1 MAPTRNKISLAVA
14 GAVST
19 AMALSACGGSGSA
32 ADDGAVELNIAHV
45 WPESSPVNDAALAMA
60 EAINEQSGGSL
71 EARVF
76 PAGQLGGDVEIN
88 EGLVNGNQDCAF
100 VNHTTAGID
109 PRLGVG
115 FLPYIVSTYD
125 EADEI
130 FYGDGLIAE
139 QNTDVL
145 KEHGVIALAYFE
157 NDFRAISN
165 NRRSVQSPSDLE
177 GLKIRLPEIDVLL
190 DTFKTWGAQPLAM
203 PLPEL
208 YTALQQGTVDGQD
221 NGVVLTVD
229 SKFQEVQNH
238 VTLTNHVYGAGVIAC
253 SEATWE
259 GLDAEQQEALT
270 AAAEEASLQQ
280 REANR
285 GSVDDSIQE
294 LESAGVEVVEL
305 SPEQVEEFREAGLA
319 VWDEY
324 EDVYGA
330 ELLAELRAAQE

>member
-1 MAPTRNKISLAVA
+1 MAGRKRAAAAVA
-14 GAVST
+14 TSIT
-19 AMALSACGGSGSA
+19 AAIALAGCGTEADADGGST
-32 ADDGAVELNIAHV
+32 ELNIAHV
-45 WPESSPVNDAALAMA
+45 WPEESAVNDAATSMA
-60 EAINEQSGGSL
+60 ESLADATGGSI

-88 EGLVNGNQDCAF
+88 EGLVNGTQDCAF

-115 FLPYIVSTYD
+115 FLPYIVSDYD

-130 FYGDGLIAE
+130 FYGDGIIAE
-139 QNTDVL
+139 QNTEVL
-145 KEHGVIALAYFE
+145 AEHGVVALAYFE

-165 NRRSVQSPSDLE
+165 DRRPVTAPDDLE

-190 DTFKTWGAQPLAM
+190 DSFKAWGAQPLAM

-229 SKFQEVQNH
+229 AKFHEVQDH
-238 VTLTNHVYGAGVIAC
+238 VTRTNHVYGAGVIAC
-253 SEATWE
+253 SQKTWDSLTDE
-259 GLDAEQQEALT
+259 QKDALN
-270 AAAEEASLQQ
+270 AAAADASLQQ

-285 GSVDDSIQE
+285 GAVEGSIEE
-294 LESAGVEVVEL
+294 LEAAGVEVVEL
-305 SPEQVEEFREAGLA
+305 DEEQLAAFEEAGQE
-319 VWDEY
+319 VWADY

-330 ELLAELRAAQE
+330 ELLDELRAAQG

>member
-1 MAPTRNKISLAVA
+1 MTVR
-14 GAVST
+14 T
-19 AMALSACGGSGSA
+19 SA
-32 ADDGAVELNIAHV
+32 AMVASGISAVLALAGCSNASGGEDGAATLNIAHV
-45 WPESSPVNDAALAMA
+45 WPEDSPVNEAASAMA
-60 EAINEQSGGSL
+60 EAINEAANGSL

-88 EGLVNGNQDCAF
+88 EGLVNGTHDCAF

-115 FLPYIVSTYD
+115 FLPYIVSDYAQ
-125 EADEI
+125 ADAV
-130 FYGDGLIAE
+130 FYGDGPVAK
-139 QNTDVL
+139 QNTEVLAEHDV
-145 KEHGVIALAYFE
+145 VALAYFE
-157 NDFRAISN
+157 NDFRAITN
-165 NRRSVQSPSDLE
+165 NQRPVRSPDDLD

-190 DTFKTWGAQPLAM
+190 DTFKGWGAQPLAM

-229 SKFQEVQNH
+229 AKFHEVQDH

-253 SEATWE
+253 SQKTWD
-259 GLDAEQQEALT
+259 GLDQDQQDALM
-270 AAAEEASLQQ
+270 AAAEAASEQQ

-285 GSVDDSIQE
+285 GAVEGSIAE
-294 LESAGVEVVEL
+294 LEKAGVEVVEL
-305 SPEQVEEFREAGLA
+305 TDEEIAEFRDSAQE
-319 VWDEY
+319 VWAEY

-330 ELLAELRAAQE
+330 ELLDELRAVGE